1 MRSMA
6 RWVLPVLVGPSTAVT
21 VRDRA
26 DGGSGRV
33 WGRGMGRLVIGFL
46 RIGANGWR
54 LYLVSRV

>member
-1 MRSMA
+1 M
-6 RWVLPVLVGPSTAVT
+6 
-21 VRDRA
+21 RDRA